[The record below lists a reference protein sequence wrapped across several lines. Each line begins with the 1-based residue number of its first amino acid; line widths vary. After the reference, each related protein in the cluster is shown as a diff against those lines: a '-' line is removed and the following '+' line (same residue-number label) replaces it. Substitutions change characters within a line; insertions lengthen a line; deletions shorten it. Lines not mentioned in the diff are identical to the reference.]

1 MDESDRKTRLLRE
14 IGLTGLVATG
24 VCSMMGASINVVP
37 IMIQRSVPG
46 IGSSV
51 VEAYLFSII
60 PASLAALSYAILSS
74 AMPRAG
80 GSYVYASRAL
90 SPYLGFVASFSQWF
104 GLSIAIGV
112 ISYLIVP
119 FFRDICLVLG
129 WLELASTLDAGPV
142 RLFLS
147 LLILWSF
154 VALNLKGVRIYEKTL
169 VPLMLIMF
177 ALGSVVIVSGFLFD
191 HQDFIS
197 AVFQESGYVIPDPEI
212 SRLGISDYLAASAIL
227 FTSFIG
233 FDSIAQAGGEA
244 RNPARNLPLAIGMA
258 VAIVGI
264 FDMLF
269 TAAIYHAVPWSYI
282 AEKAQSQDLTA
293 PGLLGYLLPD
303 GLTVAII
310 LGAAVALLND
320 LPAMLL
326 SVSRLMF
333 SWAEDGIIPSGIAKI
348 DKGSGVPR
356 VATMLSGCMASIGIV
371 GSYLAS
377 DFFLGID
384 ILVTSMLVNF
394 IFMCL
399 AVLVLPKRNREIAN
413 EVTVLNSWAARK
425 AVALFGIVLLT
436 LFLAVHVWKDL
447 NNDLIA
453 WYFHSTFVWL
463 LVMGIA
469 TLIYFYEVSRLKNK
483 GISINEVVSN
493 LPSE

>member
-177 ALGSVVIVSGFLFD
+177 ALGSVVIVTGFLFD

-227 FTSFIG
+227 
-233 FDSIAQAGGEA
+233 
-244 RNPARNLPLAIGMA
+244 
-258 VAIVGI
+258 
-264 FDMLF
+264 
-269 TAAIYHAVPWSYI
+269 
-282 AEKAQSQDLTA
+282 
-293 PGLLGYLLPD
+293 
-303 GLTVAII
+303 
-310 LGAAVALLND
+310 
-320 LPAMLL
+320 
-326 SVSRLMF
+326 
-333 SWAEDGIIPSGIAKI
+333 
-348 DKGSGVPR
+348 
-356 VATMLSGCMASIGIV
+356 
-371 GSYLAS
+371 
-377 DFFLGID
+377 
-384 ILVTSMLVNF
+384 
-394 IFMCL
+394 
-399 AVLVLPKRNREIAN
+399 
-413 EVTVLNSWAARK
+413 
-425 AVALFGIVLLT
+425 
-436 LFLAVHVWKDL
+436 
-447 NNDLIA
+447 
-453 WYFHSTFVWL
+453 
-463 LVMGIA
+463 
-469 TLIYFYEVSRLKNK
+469 
-483 GISINEVVSN
+483 
-493 LPSE
+493 